1 MKKKILLASVLILLI
16 VDIIIT
22 ATIGLRVS
30 TEYAEGY
37 LIKFHEKSTISTDD
51 IKSIAK
57 EIWGKN
63 YKVQKVEFFDDSA
76 VIKVRSYDSDQIET
90 LKNKLNEKYSSNLE
104 TSDFEIEHIANSKIR
119 YLVEPY
125 ILPIGLSVLFVL
137 VYYTI
142 RFKGAKEMIELLV
155 NLLAVGFVLYTI
167 HAICRLPVSP
177 FSISF
182 VIIAVILTILFT
194 TFKFEKDA
202 KTLEA

>member
-1 MKKKILLASVLILLI
+1 MKKKILLVSVLILLI

-104 TSDFEIEHIANSKIR
+104 TSDFERNK
-119 YLVEPY
+119 
-125 ILPIGLSVLFVL
+125 
-137 VYYTI
+137 
-142 RFKGAKEMIELLV
+142 
-155 NLLAVGFVLYTI
+155 
-167 HAICRLPVSP
+167 
-177 FSISF
+177 
-182 VIIAVILTILFT
+182 
-194 TFKFEKDA
+194 
-202 KTLEA
+202 